1 MEKPELT
8 QTRLQELL
16 HYDPDTGE
24 FHWREQKKSNHSAG
38 DIAGCRMRSE
48 YWTIHIDGRNY
59 RAHQLAWL
67 YMKGE
72 WGRPMID
79 HRDGNPLNNRWRNL
93 RLASHT
99 ENAANRPRLRS
110 NTSGF
115 KGVTFERRSGKWLAQ
130 IQKHGRRYPIG
141 RYDTA
146 QEAHEAYVAAA
157 RLLFGEYARAE

>member
-1 MEKPELT
+1 VKTPELT
-8 QTRLQELL
+8 QSRLQELL
-16 HYDPDTGE
+16 HYDPGSGE
-24 FHWREQKKSNHSAG
+24 FHWRVQKKNNHSAG

-67 YMKGE
+67 YMQGE
-72 WGRPMID
+72 WGRPLID
-79 HRDGNPLNNRWRNL
+79 HRDGNPLNNRWSNL
-93 RLASHT
+93 RLSSHT

-115 KGVTFERRSGKWLAQ
+115 KGVSFDRRRGKWLAQ
-130 IQKHGRRYPIG
+130 IQKQGRRYPIG

-146 QEAHEAYVAAA
+146 QEAHEAYATAA
-157 RLLFGEYARAE
+157 RLLFGEFARAE